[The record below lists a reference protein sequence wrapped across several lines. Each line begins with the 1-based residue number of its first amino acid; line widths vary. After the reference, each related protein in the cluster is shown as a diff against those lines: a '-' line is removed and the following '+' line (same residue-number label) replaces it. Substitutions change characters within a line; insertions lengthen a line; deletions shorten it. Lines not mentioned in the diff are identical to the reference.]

1 MMKMNYMKKIL
12 EQMRTRPRMYLGDH
26 KIGNLSAYIT
36 GYMYRLFQEE
46 DTIPEFYPGFQEYIE
61 IKYNVTT
68 GQHWSKILDFYSD
81 SEEEALKK
89 FFQHLDEYTKMDE
102 DGGKNS

>member
-1 MMKMNYMKKIL
+1 MNFMKKIL
-12 EQMRTRPRMYLGDH
+12 EQMRIRPGMYLGDC
-26 KIGNLSAYIT
+26 KLDNLSAFIN

-46 DTIPEFYPGFQEYIE
+46 DIIPEFYPGFQEYIAK
-61 IKYNVTT
+61 KYSVTT

-89 FFQHLDEYTKMDE
+89 FFQHLDEYTEMDE
-102 DGGKNS
+102 NGEKNS